1 MRTLLNIALLSLTA
15 APALAQ
21 VPGADMTIPE
31 PGVMGL
37 VGIGVLAFL
46 IARRKK

>member
-1 MRTLLNIALLSLTA
+1 MRALLNIAILSLFTT
-15 APALAQ
+15 PALAQ
-21 VPGADMTIPE
+21 VADFTIPE

>member
-1 MRTLLNIALLSLTA
+1 MRALLNIALLSLTA

-21 VPGADMTIPE
+21 VPSDFTIPE
-31 PGVMGL
+31 PGVLGL